1 MTASFDTAPTTAP
14 TVAIDVTG
22 PAKAEVTDR
31 DLELVE
37 RTIDKIL
44 GMVSE
49 PITSVD
55 ALVSTHPTND
65 PAHQRR
71 VRATIVLRGEVVRAE
86 TWAASV
92 DEAADRLGE
101 KLRHQVDAR
110 TDRRRHDPH
119 GRAAAPGQWR
129 HGNLPTAR
137 PDVFDRPAGEREIV
151 RRVSLAGGA
160 SSTLEEARWD
170 RFQLGYDFF
179 LFHDADLE
187 GGAGDTLLL
196 GDDDAGDTVLRAA
209 DARTLSVDGAREW
222 LDAVGDELVFFVDE
236 ATGRGAVLYRR
247 YDGHYGLVTVT

>member
-1 MTASFDTAPTTAP
+1 MTAPFDTAPTTVPA
-14 TVAIDVTG
+14 VALEVTG

-37 RTIDKIL
+37 QTIDKTL
-44 GMVSE
+44 GMLSE
-49 PITSVD
+49 PVTSVN

-65 PAHQRR
+65 PAHVRR
-71 VRATIVLRGEVVRAE
+71 LRATIVLRGEVVRAE

-92 DEAADRLGE
+92 AEAVERLGE

-119 GRAAAPGQWR
+119 GREAAPGQWR

-137 PDVFDRPAGEREIV
+137 PSFFDRPTGEREIV
-151 RRVSLAGGA
+151 RQVSLATEA
-160 SSTLEEARWD
+160 PSTLEEAQWD

-179 LFHDADLE
+179 LFHDADL
-187 GGAGDTLLL
+187 GDGAGDTLLL
-196 GDDDAGDTVLRAA
+196 GDDQVLRAA

-247 YDGHYGLVTVT
+247 YDGHYGLVTAC